1 MVVKKNIFLSSVS
14 TSEKISFLKDPGSYA
29 EQPKQ
34 IDILETHMSLLFLTE
49 DYVYKM
55 KKPVRFDSVDFT
67 TPDSRYLNCREELRL
82 NQILAKEVY
91 LSLVCLKYDK
101 TGNLSLDGKG
111 RTVDWLVKMKRLR
124 EDYLLSNA
132 LLNRSLNVE
141 HLTKAAE
148 KLSNFYHSR
157 KPLNWET
164 NIFRNRLQ
172 KKIIENHH
180 VLILPEFGLPKDFLG
195 RILEK
200 QLKFLNKKSDLFRER
215 LQAGRIAD
223 THGDLKPEHIWL
235 NDNPMI
241 IDRLEF
247 DPDLRLQ
254 DFSEELSF
262 LAIECE
268 LLGSPETGET
278 FFSIY
283 EKTTQD
289 KVPQQL
295 KNFYKSRQAALRAK
309 FAIWH
314 LREARYSGDPKW
326 KKRAYA
332 CLELSHKY
340 CMLLE

>member
-1 MVVKKNIFLSSVS
+1 MVVEKNILLSSVS
-14 TSEKISFLKDPGSYA
+14 TSKKISFLKDPGSYA
-29 EQPKQ
+29 EHPKK
-34 IDILETHMSLLFLTE
+34 IDVLETHMSLLFLTE

-55 KKPVRFDSVDFT
+55 KKPVKFDSVDFT
-67 TPDSRYLNCREELRL
+67 SPDSRYLNCREELRL
-82 NQILAKEVY
+82 NRILAKEVY

-101 TGNLSLDGKG
+101 TGKLSLDGMG

-132 LLNRSLNVE
+132 LLKRRVNVE

-148 KLSNFYHSR
+148 KLSNFYHCR
-157 KPLNWET
+157 KPLKWEPEFF
-164 NIFRNRLQ
+164 ISRLH
-172 KKIIENHH
+172 KKITKNYH
-180 VLILPEFGLPKDFLG
+180 VLILPEFGLPKNILG
-195 RILEK
+195 EILEK
-200 QLKFLNKKSDLFRER
+200 QLQFLNNNKELFKDR
-215 LQAGRIAD
+215 LQAGRVAD

-235 NDNPMI
+235 NENPMI

-247 DPDLRLQ
+247 NRDLRLQ
-254 DFSEELSF
+254 DFAEELSL
-262 LAIECE
+262 LAVECE
-268 LLGSPETGET
+268 LLGSRETGEI

-283 EKTTQD
+283 ERTTQD

-295 KNFYKSRQAALRAK
+295 KIFYKSSQAALRAK

-314 LREARYSGDPKW
+314 LREARYKEDPKW

-332 CLELSHKY
+332 CLELSHKH